1 MSESR
6 VMTERMRMA
15 LLAISAAIVYANALL
30 NSFTYDDFLY
40 VLNNPGV
47 TNPSFAGFFHATKF
61 TNVFRPVTFS
71 TFSLNWKLGHLHA
84 VGYHLFNLLLH
95 VGVTLLLYLL
105 LKKLLES
112 IPDAATLSFV
122 AALLFAVHPIH
133 TEAVASIVGR
143 SELLAAGFVFAA
155 WFFHLEDQLLPS
167 LLCFVLAMMS
177 KESAASFVPLVLFGD
192 YLRGKF
198 KSRVV
203 YLWIVL
209 AAVAYT
215 GVLWFAQGRRFGEFE
230 INFLDNPLASM
241 PAGLRI
247 LNALRIAWKYVGLL
261 VFPAA
266 LSCDYSYNSI
276 KLYADLGHTL
286 PVALISLVVLTLWI
300 WALLTRRTVW
310 ALGGAIYLAAFAT
323 TSNVLIPT
331 GTIMG
336 ERLAYLPSA
345 GFCLLVA
352 LLWFELKKRAST
364 ASWVALAV
372 VVCVLSARTVVR
384 NRDWRSNF
392 TLYSAA
398 VRVVPDDSRMHC
410 NLGGAYL
417 DAGQLELARRH
428 LQLALR
434 IYPSYPDAAEYL
446 GLTEIRSGNDGAGL
460 PLLEHAVAVTRKDSP
475 RYADRA
481 VNLAAMYIKVG
492 RDDAALPLL
501 NDAIRQ
507 DPGFGRAWSNR
518 ALVYYRKGDLP
529 AARNDA
535 EAALR
540 LDPFNSQAKGLLSAM
555 GTAGNFAPPQ

>member
-1 MSESR
+1 MSETR
-6 VMTERMRMA
+6 AMTERMRMA
-15 LLAISAAIVYANALL
+15 LLAISATIVYANALL

-61 TNVFRPVTFS
+61 TNVFRPVTFF
-71 TFSLNWKLGHLHA
+71 TFSLNWKLGHIHA
-84 VGYHLFNLLLH
+84 SGYHLFNLLLH
-95 VGVTLLLYLL
+95 VGVTLLLYIL
-105 LKKLLES
+105 LKKLLENA
-112 IPDAATLSFV
+112 PDAAAISFV
-122 AALLFAVHPIH
+122 AALFFAVHPIH

-177 KESAASFVPLVLFGD
+177 KESAVSFVPLVLFGD

-198 KSRVV
+198 KSRVA
-203 YLWIVL
+203 YLSIVL

-215 GVLWFAQGRRFGEFE
+215 GVLWFAQGGRFGEFE
-230 INFLDNPLASM
+230 INFLDNPLAGM

-247 LNALRIAWKYVGLL
+247 LNALRVAWKYVGLL

-276 KLYADLGHTL
+276 KLYADLAHTL
-286 PVALISLVVLTLWI
+286 PIALVSLAVLGLWI
-300 WALLTRRTVW
+300 WTVRTGRIAW
-310 ALGGAIYLAAFAT
+310 ALGGAIYLAAFAI

-352 LLWFELKKRAST
+352 LLWFEFKKRAST

-372 VVCVLSARTVVR
+372 VLGVLSARTVVR

-392 TLYSAA
+392 ALYSAA

-417 DAGQLELARRH
+417 DAGQLDLARQH
-428 LQLALR
+428 LQLALQ

-446 GLTEIRSGNDGAGL
+446 GLTEIRSGNDSAGL
-460 PLLEHAVAVTRKDSP
+460 PLLAHAVAVTRKDSP
-475 RYADRA
+475 RYADRV
-481 VNLAAMYIKVG
+481 VNLAAMYLKLG
-492 RDDAALPLL
+492 QDAAALPLL

-507 DPGFGRAWSNR
+507 DPSYGRAWSNR

-529 AARNDA
+529 SARNDA
-535 EAALR
+535 ETALR

-555 GTAGNFAPPQ
+555 DTAGNLAPPQ